1 MDQQSE
7 DKRYQDYWR
16 QAQGANQ
23 PVSRSEPQP
32 AASQPQ
38 SSTRPFGAGQPQ
50 GTASPSQATP
60 QQNHQQA
67 GFQQPQGA
75 AQAGYQQQA
84 WQQPQYQ
91 QVAIQEPV
99 VESASAT
106 TDHANNHATT
116 ATWGVLIGG
125 AIAVVVLCLAM
136 SSCVSSLIAAA
147 SYMYDYG
154 YDDYGYNGYGQGW
167 DDFELD
173 DLGGYLDDDDSWPN
187 AGWGAQ
193 NPIELQEGLELY
205 LGYCDESLDLYVGAS
220 DYAGAQTSVRDY
232 VKKVCSMDNAANEQ
246 VTSLVRT
253 ALATLDANGDPSQDL
268 GSAVAA
274 AKDAA
279 RQIEALEVPGDVSSS
294 VKAELSQGVTACQGR
309 WETAAHALQA
319 LLEGDD
325 ISEGDWRDLLA
336 ESAENP
342 NNDAADDFLEA
353 LADSSAS

>member
-7 DKRYQDYWR
+7 DTHYQDYWR

-23 PVSRSEPQP
+23 PAQSGYQP
-32 AASQPQ
+32 SQGPVTAQGGSQPQ
-38 SSTRPFGAGQPQ
+38 DAEKSA
-50 GTASPSQATP
+50 
-60 QQNHQQA
+60 
-67 GFQQPQGA
+67 QQPQGA
-75 AQAGYQQQA
+75 ATQQSYQQASYQQPPA
-84 WQQPQYQ
+84 GQPQYQ
-91 QVAIQEPV
+91 PPAVQEPV

-116 ATWGVLIGG
+116 TTWGVLIGG

-136 SSCVSSLIAAA
+136 SSCVSGLITTA
-147 SYMYDYG
+147 SYLYDYDYG
-154 YDDYGYNGYGQGW
+154 YDSYGHGYGHDW
-167 DDFELD
+167 DDFDLD
-173 DLGGYLDDDDSWPN
+173 DLGDYLDDSDSWPN
-187 AGWGAQ
+187 ADWGTQ
-193 NPIELQEGLELY
+193 NPLELQESLELY

-220 DYAGAQTSVRDY
+220 DYAGAQASVRDY
-232 VKKVCSMDNAANEQ
+232 VKKVCSVDNDANEQ

-279 RQIEALEVPGDVSSS
+279 HEIEALPVPQDVSSS
-294 VKAELSQGVTACQGR
+294 VKAELAQGASTCQSR
-309 WETAAHALQA
+309 WDTAAQALQA
-319 LLEGDD
+319 LLDGDE

-336 ESAENP
+336 DSAVNP

-353 LADSSAS
+353 LTDSSMS

>member
-23 PVSRSEPQP
+23 PAPSGEPQP
-32 AASQPQ
+32 AAS
-38 SSTRPFGAGQPQ
+38 RPQ
-50 GTASPSQATP
+50 GAASQSQTVPP
-60 QQNHQQA
+60 QDRQQA
-67 GFQQPQGA
+67 GCQQPQGA
-75 AQAGYQQQA
+75 AQAACQQQA
-84 WQQPQYQ
+84 YQQPHYQ
-91 QVAIQEPV
+91 QMQVPEPV

-116 ATWGVLIGG
+116 TTWGVLIGG

-136 SSCVSSLIAAA
+136 SSCVSSLVTAA

-167 DDFELD
+167 DDFDLD
-173 DLGGYLDDDDSWPN
+173 DLGGYLDEDGSWPN
-187 AGWGAQ
+187 TGWGTQ
-193 NPIELQEGLELY
+193 NPIQLQEGLELY

-220 DYAGAQTSVRDY
+220 DYAGAQASVRDY
-232 VKKVCSMDNAANEQ
+232 VKKVCSLDNSANEQ

-268 GSAVAA
+268 GGAVAA

-279 RQIEALEVPGDVSSS
+279 HQIKALEVPSDVSSS
-294 VKAELSQGVTACQGR
+294 VKAELSQGVAACQGR
-309 WETAAHALQA
+309 WETAAQALQA
-319 LLEGDD
+319 LLDGDEV
-325 ISEGDWRDLLA
+325 SQGDWRDLLA
-336 ESAENP
+336 ESAANP

-353 LADSSAS
+353 LADSSTS